1 MTKDDTRHDFTPKVA
16 STLQGSPTRCPTT
29 VHSKLRGETY
39 RHLYTAATDPELPRE
54 GESRTARREPTKD
67 SPTVKHSSS
76 KKQGAGRRPVSRLEC
91 LRRWRTGAKRALQ
104 PNWRPIDSSPEHA
117 KPRRSRAEL
126 VKAGRVSGPSRAA
139 KPNVSLQHAQ
149 PQARMGYRGPQLDTE
164 RLRRSTRFC
173 KSLTKLAEEPR
184 GPFTLPV

>member
-1 MTKDDTRHDFTPKVA
+1 MA
-16 STLQGSPTRCPTT
+16 SALQGYPTRCPTT
-29 VHSKLRGETY
+29 VLAKPRGETY
-39 RHLYTAATDPELPRE
+39 RHLYTASTDPELPRE

-91 LRRWRTGAKRALQ
+91 LRRWRAEAKRALQ
-104 PNWRPIDSSPEHA
+104 PNWPPIDSSPEHA

-126 VKAGRVSGPSRAA
+126 AEAGQVSGPSGAA
-139 KPNVSLQHAQ
+139 RQSVSIQQAQ
-149 PQARMGYRGPQLDTE
+149 TQARTRHQGPQRRTE

-173 KSLTKLAEEPR
+173 KSLTKLAGEPR